1 MNIYNI
7 ILDTIGL
14 VGGIGVVVTG
24 LSGWLGKVWADRI
37 MQKEIAEHKN
47 ELEKIKK
54 MYTKEIEKYKI
65 DLEISKS
72 KLHRYN
78 KFQFRIYNNLWKEL
92 YKMKSLSDDLW
103 ANANN
108 QNLLK
113 FTSQLNKVKEKI
125 HMNALLIEENNYKK
139 LISIIDKF
147 NNYKIGK
154 GKLVDLKNETR
165 TDNLNTIDNQEIED
179 LVSNNKYIYDN
190 FRDLLKKIYKNM
202 KEQIS

>member
-1 MNIYNI
+1 M
-7 ILDTIGL
+7 
-14 VGGIGVVVTG
+14 
-24 LSGWLGKVWADRI
+24 ADRI

-92 YKMKSLSDDLW
+92 YKMKALADDLW

-125 HMNALLIEENNYKK
+125 HMNELLIEENNYEQ

-154 GKLVDLKNETR
+154 GKLVDLKNETI

-190 FRDLLKKIYKNM
+190 FRDLLKKNL
-202 KEQIS
+202 